1 MNHTLQKPNAKL
13 KDTVEYL
20 RELVCLHGKVTDG
33 TVYIWGSV
41 EAAAR
46 QLMNGAGARGD
57 VVELRKILEKNCE
70 AMGEGSGN
78 MTGLIDEAARYRNN
92 FKSDCNN
99 IRKSHFLL
107 RGVLQAPLS
116 ERSNF

>member
-1 MNHTLQKPNAKL
+1 MHINEAIAQFNIGENSVFYVNAKKAAGLLERAGLQLPGGPSYDGFVGSIHESAFPVKAEADKMNHTLQKPNAEL

-46 QLMNGAGARGD
+46 
-57 VVELRKILEKNCE
+57 
-70 AMGEGSGN
+70 
-78 MTGLIDEAARYRNN
+78 
-92 FKSDCNN
+92 
-99 IRKSHFLL
+99 
-107 RGVLQAPLS
+107 
-116 ERSNF
+116 